1 MTNRIESLI
10 KSYLNRFTSGCGVWI
25 YKLGCVIYLQGFPLM
40 GLAYGHA
47 TRAHTLRIC
56 FLFWSNLRVMARVM
70 GFLRGLFVIFTNNS

>member
-47 TRAHTLRIC
+47 T
-56 FLFWSNLRVMARVM
+56 
-70 GFLRGLFVIFTNNS
+70 